1 MRCRSRR
8 RSVSAGA
15 AKLPPPAGEPLVA
28 PHPRGAT
35 GRPRRGHSRA
45 AATDAR
51 PLAVR
56 TVKAFLDQRHGRR
69 YRVYNLCSE
78 KTYDPAR
85 SAPVPIRPFARALR
99 AQLLGLSPAHT
110 PVSKTG
116 RSQPRKPSQHG
127 KGYSRAGPAGRI
139 QPLVHVAAK
148 PVEHRRS
155 ASTGNVRHI
164 QDLDQSKPRETRQDR
179 LRPNETDSMPKVTPP
194 YHDKQRPARP
204 AEVESD
210 AAAPRRFDGRVR
222 WMPFPDH
229 HPPTLRQMRQFCY
242 RLRRP
247 NRSPHCRTQR

>member
-1 MRCRSRR
+1 MLLVSQPKPSLSCTLPMRHQNCEAPAPAPLPLPPPSPPDDAGGCPTC
-8 RSVSAGA
+8 VAGA
-15 AKLPPPAGEPLVA
+15 AAGQSGRARPSCRRLPENRSLHRTLATPL
-28 PHPRGAT
+28 GDQ
-35 GRPRRGHSRA
+35 GGYSRA
-45 AATDAR
+45 AAADAR

-127 KGYSRAGPAGRI
+127 KGYSRAGPASRI
-139 QPLVHVAAK
+139 RSLVHVAAK
-148 PVEHRRS
+148 PVEYDRS

-164 QDLDQSKPRETRQDR
+164 QDSDQSSQE
-179 LRPNETDSMPKVTPP
+179 RPGKT
-194 YHDKQRPARP
+194 
-204 AEVESD
+204 
-210 AAAPRRFDGRVR
+210 G
-222 WMPFPDH
+222 
-229 HPPTLRQMRQFCY
+229 
-242 RLRRP
+242 
-247 NRSPHCRTQR
+247 

>member
-116 RSQPRKPSQHG
+116 RSQPRKPSRSQ
-127 KGYSRAGPAGRI
+127 AGRAPPVSFDR
-139 QPLVHVAAK
+139 QCQAYPRLGPVKAK
-148 PVEHRRS
+148 RDQARPVE
-155 ASTGNVRHI
+155 
-164 QDLDQSKPRETRQDR
+164 
-179 LRPNETDSMPKVTPP
+179 
-194 YHDKQRPARP
+194 DKQRPARP